1 MVAEIDFPPTQ
12 SDASLPDWWPQDR
25 EAATAPVIRPLGAS
39 CLEGLTT
46 VGERVLTLDR
56 SWGYL
61 LEIDPLTQVHRI
73 LNPHLA
79 PELRDT
85 FALSADPDGQ
95 HLWFSRDRQIF
106 RLPLA
111 ELAQAHHLAQYQV
124 GLAPYLIEGLSVHP
138 EGLYATSY
146 QREKVLHLDP
156 TTGDLIQEFQAP
168 GVGRQQILAQAE
180 VLWITDRVE
189 ETLYVLDRST
199 GEELTRFLTAYP
211 APTGLTFWQDQLWI
225 AYAMEETFIRE
236 NPNDPR
242 PLSVSIRN
250 KTLLSPLRIKRPE
263 RLTALHPPEPDPAP
277 SIPACPAPYLPQ
289 LSRGRIHY
297 TLCNGYRVELTYL
310 EEIDQQEPQTRE
322 QVEWTIALP
331 CTSLRQRVHSVVSV
345 GQPFQIQQQMG
356 QQVAVFDLGQL
367 QAGEARL
374 FGWKA
379 VIDLYNIKYLLEP
392 EDVEHAE
399 IPMDLQFRYLQDDD
413 ALAMDAPIVQDAAQE
428 AIGTETNIL
437 RKMLSIREFVYDRL
451 SYRVTP
457 RIETPDVVLR
467 RGEGSCGEYV
477 GLLLALARLN
487 GIPCRTVGRYKC
499 PPFPELKQVPL
510 FPEYNHVWIEFY
522 LPGWG
527 WVPMESNP
535 DDLGERP
542 YPQRFFMGLP
552 WTHAEIAK
560 GIPFETCNVTD
571 ASIGELAINHVQFRI
586 LEEL

>member
-1 MVAEIDFPPTQ
+1 MVLQIPSKTDRLPP
-12 SDASLPDWWPQDR
+12 WWP
-25 EAATAPVIRPLGAS
+25 TGGSGSHPPLIRPLGAS
-39 CLEGLTT
+39 ALEGLTFW
-46 VGERVLTLDR
+46 GDHLLTLDR
-56 SWGYL
+56 TWGYL
-61 LEIDPLTQVHRI
+61 FEVDPRTQIHRI

-79 PELRDT
+79 VELRDT
-85 FALSADPDGQ
+85 FALSNDPDGQ

-106 RLPLA
+106 RVPGS
-111 ELAQAHHLAQYQV
+111 ELGQVHQLTPYQV
-124 GLAPYLIEGLSVHP
+124 GMAPYLIEGLSVHP

-146 QREKVLHLDP
+146 QREKVLHLDA
-156 TTGDLIQEFQAP
+156 TGELIQEFQAP
-168 GVGRQQILAQAE
+168 GVGREQILAQGE
-180 VLWITDRVE
+180 VLWICDRVE
-189 ETLYVLDRST
+189 ETIYVLDRST
-199 GEELTRFLTAYP
+199 GAELTRFLTAHP
-211 APTGLTFWQDQLWI
+211 SPTGITLWQEQLWV

-250 KTLLSPLRIKRPE
+250 KTLLTPLRIKPPD
-263 RLTALHPPEPDPAP
+263 RLTPPLTPAPDPQP
-277 SIPACPAPYLPQ
+277 EIPACPAVYLPQ
-289 LSRGRIHY
+289 FSPDRVRY
-297 TLCNGYRVELTYL
+297 TLCNGFRVELTYL
-310 EEIDQQEPQTRE
+310 EEIDQQEPQTYE

-331 CTSLRQRVHSVVSV
+331 CHSLRQRVHSVVPV

-356 QQVAVFDLGQL
+356 QQVARFDLGQL

-379 VIDLYNIKYLLEP
+379 VIDLYNIKYLLQP
-392 EDVEHAE
+392 EDVEDAE
-399 IPMDLQFRYLQDDD
+399 IPLDLQFRYLQDDD
-413 ALAMDAPIVQDAAQE
+413 SLTMDAQIVQDAARE

-560 GIPFETCNVTD
+560 GIPFETCSLTEV
-571 ASIGELAINHVQFRI
+571 SIGELAINHVQFRI
-586 LEEL
+586 LEEI